1 MKSQSNLAT
10 RFSLQRGVDFEK
22 EQQRREWGLR
32 ALSGRLVELSA
43 QEGSASI
50 TMAATLIRQ
59 AQLQG
64 EVAVW
69 IGLDSSCF
77 FPPDMARCGVDLD
90 HLPVMRLP
98 QTRAIPIA
106 ADLLVRCGSFALLVL
121 DLGAD
126 VNLPLSTLTR
136 LAGLAKHHDTALV
149 LLTEKPR
156 NAPSLGSLV
165 SVRAEVVRR
174 DLGNGRF
181 ACEVRVLKDKSQG
194 LPSKHTELRRGP
206 DGLH

>member
-10 RFSLQRGVDFEK
+10 RFSMLRGVDFEK
-22 EQQRREWGLR
+22 QQRKREWGLD

-43 QEGSASI
+43 QEGNASM

-59 AQLQG
+59 AQLHG

-69 IGLDSSCF
+69 IGLQSSCF
-77 FPPDMARCGVDLD
+77 FPPDMASCGVDLAQ
-90 HLPVMRLP
+90 LPVMQLP
-98 QTRAIPIA
+98 DPRAIPVA

-126 VNLPLSTLTR
+126 ANLPLSMLTR
-136 LAGLAKHHDTALV
+136 LAGLAKQHDTALV

-165 SVRAEVVRR
+165 SVRAEVIRR
-174 DLGNGRF
+174 DLGKGRF
-181 ACEVRVLKDKSQG
+181 ACEVRVLKDKGQS